1 MSRES
6 IHNET
11 TKVLQWKRDMEQK
24 NHDLECDLRQKELQL
39 QSSMTQLQEIN
50 ADLGALQRQF
60 KDELEEKVSLEGKT
74 KGIMEGVNELESEMN
89 LLNNSHLLQKKCILL
104 INSRIDHFKMV
115 LKELERQC
123 SSFELDHTS
132 NQNSYSSKVKY
143 LETQIQD
150 FELQIQKVS
159 LENKT
164 RERKTQTRIATQ
176 DKSIRD
182 EKNYL
187 SSTKEEIK
195 KASEERLALQKKLDI
210 KSQECDETLK
220 SSELKDRSHE
230 ETTNTLI
237 QTLQDLNVNLEE
249 SKRKNMKTESVLE
262 ILKEKLA
269 ASLKRCK
276 DNQNHVEEL
285 NSQLQEYDITPLQN
299 QCSHLQ
305 NEQTELMTRNEANS
319 MELFNIQSDISK
331 ALERLRKFKYDEK
344 IYKNEH
350 KIYLKLEKRSRV
362 IEEEINQLKE
372 ALCRLQGNEH
382 DKACEIH
389 QLQNDK
395 STLTIKI
402 HETDIELKK
411 KEDAIHNL
419 SLENENLDNEINE
432 LKINALSVQSKTNNN
447 IEEDHRLYNALNDTL
462 EEVSSCI
469 SKNESLI
476 EDYKGKEDRLQ
487 DIMNIIEKRIEAFSS
502 VQEQSTRQITE
513 GKKELHRSLSRIE
526 DEILSINIEYQKS
539 QSLCA
544 QIQEQKT
551 TQESEFQID
560 TEKHRSISD
569 ALKEKWISMMNEE
582 LKNRDEKVLDLKS
595 KGVELLKDLNDKK
608 TEFLALKR
616 KTKLSYQSMIK
627 AKDLELNSYKENVNT
642 LENEIKKLEKL
653 KIDAKENQ
661 CGNDSA
667 RKNPR
672 TFLGKKIFQK
682 SSLTD
687 NNNNTRRR
695 KQQKDLLDS

>member
-1 MSRES
+1 ME
-6 IHNET
+6 
-11 TKVLQWKRDMEQK
+11 KRDMEQK

-74 KGIMEGVNELESEMN
+74 KGIMEG
-89 LLNNSHLLQKKCILL
+89 KKCILL

-159 LENKT
+159 LENET

-176 DKSIRD
+176 DK
-182 EKNYL
+182 K
-187 SSTKEEIK
+187 
-195 KASEERLALQKKLDI
+195 
-210 KSQECDETLK
+210 CDETLK

-362 IEEEINQLKE
+362 IEEEINQLKG

-462 EEVSSCI
+462 EEISSCI

-513 GKKELHRSLSRIE
+513 GKKELHRSLSSIE

-544 QIQEQKT
+544 QIQEQKDY
-551 TQESEFQID
+551 SRI
-560 TEKHRSISD
+560 
-569 ALKEKWISMMNEE
+569 
-582 LKNRDEKVLDLKS
+582 
-595 KGVELLKDLNDKK
+595 
-608 TEFLALKR
+608 
-616 KTKLSYQSMIK
+616 
-627 AKDLELNSYKENVNT
+627 
-642 LENEIKKLEKL
+642 
-653 KIDAKENQ
+653 
-661 CGNDSA
+661 
-667 RKNPR
+667 
-672 TFLGKKIFQK
+672 
-682 SSLTD
+682 
-687 NNNNTRRR
+687 
-695 KQQKDLLDS
+695 